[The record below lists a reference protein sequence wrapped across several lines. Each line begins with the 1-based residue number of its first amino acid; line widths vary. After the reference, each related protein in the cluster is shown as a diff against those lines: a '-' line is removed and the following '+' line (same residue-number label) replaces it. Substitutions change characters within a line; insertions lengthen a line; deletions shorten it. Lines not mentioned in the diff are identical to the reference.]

1 MCGENERTVSVVD
14 TRGSQESG
22 EETLIV
28 CGENERTVS
37 VVDTRGSQESGFN
50 FEFCLN
56 FEILLNLNLSPR
68 NLLL

>member
-37 VVDTRGSQESGFN
+37 VVDTRVVLQLCVWVGWGRELVVRGSRRV
-50 FEFCLN
+50 
-56 FEILLNLNLSPR
+56 EIR
-68 NLLL
+68 A

>member
-37 VVDTRGSQESGFN
+37 VVDTRGSQEIG
-50 FEFCLN
+50 
-56 FEILLNLNLSPR
+56 I
-68 NLLL
+68 